1 MIFVGS
7 NCLIDIISACPC
19 KTNYLLTHMLTYS
32 IHQYHFF
39 LPYSSS
45 GLCRRKLLA
54 TISLHDA
61 AMVADT
67 ALEQNEFG
75 GTLQGD
81 PKGSSAGQEAGL

>member
-1 MIFVGS
+1 MSLQNKLSFNPHANILYTS
-7 NCLIDIISACPC
+7 IS
-19 KTNYLLTHMLTYS
+19 
-32 IHQYHFF
+32 FF

>member
-1 MIFVGS
+1 
-7 NCLIDIISACPC
+7 
-19 KTNYLLTHMLTYS
+19 MLYD
-32 IHQYHFF
+32 
-39 LPYSSS
+39 
-45 GLCRRKLLA
+45 CDDA